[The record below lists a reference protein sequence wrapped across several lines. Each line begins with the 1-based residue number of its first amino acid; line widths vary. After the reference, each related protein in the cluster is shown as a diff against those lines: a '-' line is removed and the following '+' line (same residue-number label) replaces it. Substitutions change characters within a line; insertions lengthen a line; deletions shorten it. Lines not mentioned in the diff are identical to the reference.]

1 MGAGTDF
8 FALWVYLARTP
19 LLWLTVTVLMYCL
32 CDRISLALKRHPL
45 ANPVLMAV
53 CLLGLLVRGTGTP
66 YAAYF
71 DGAQFIH
78 FLLGPATV
86 ALGIPLYQNR
96 RLVARAVIPMLCALT
111 AGSLTALISAVLVAQ
126 ALGAPAAVVASI
138 APKSVTAAVAMAVS
152 SALGGD
158 PALTAVLVILTG
170 ILGAIIVTPLMNA
183 LRITDIRARGFAA
196 GLAAHGIGTA
206 RAFQVDP
213 LAGTFAG
220 IAMGLNAL
228 LTSVLAPLLLQG
240 PASHG

>member
-1 MGAGTDF
+1 MNQDV

-19 LLWLTVTVLMYCL
+19 LLWLTVTVLVYCA
-32 CDRISLALKRHPL
+32 CDRFSAALNRNPL
-45 ANPVLMAV
+45 ANPVLLSM
-53 CLLGLLVRGTGTP
+53 CLVGVLVRLSGTP
-66 YAAYF
+66 YPTYF

-96 RLVARAVIPMLCALT
+96 ALVLRSILPMACALVT
-111 AGSLTALISAVLVAQ
+111 GSATALLSAIAIARL
-126 ALGAPAAVVASI
+126 LGASPVVVTSI
-138 APKSVTAAVAMAVS
+138 APKSVTAAVAMGIS
-152 SALGGD
+152 GRLGGD
-158 PALTAVLVILTG
+158 PGLTAVLVILTG
-170 ILGAIIVTPLMNA
+170 IVGAIVVTPLLNA
-183 LRITDIRARGFAA
+183 LRVTDKRARGFAA

-228 LTSVLAPLLLQG
+228 LTAILVPLLL
-240 PASHG
+240 